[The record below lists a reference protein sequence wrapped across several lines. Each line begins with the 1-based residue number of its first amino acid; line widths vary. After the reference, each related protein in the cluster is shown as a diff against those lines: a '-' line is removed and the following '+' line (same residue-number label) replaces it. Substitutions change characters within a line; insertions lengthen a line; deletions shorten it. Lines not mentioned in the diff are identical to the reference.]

1 MQASQFLDSADGET
15 ELLLG
20 AGRPVVPI
28 NFDDSRDYVDNNST
42 PAVGGRRTI
51 SYTSLQL
58 GSSLISGPYAPRF
71 GVGPDASW
79 LSFLISGADLTWRLA
94 DVQRVQAEYA

>member
-15 ELLLG
+15 ETLLG
-20 AGRPVVPI
+20 AGRSVVPI

-51 SYTSLQL
+51 SNTSLQL

-79 LSFLISGADLTWRLA
+79 LSFLIAGADLTWRLA
-94 DVQRVQAEYA
+94 DVQRVQA

>member
-58 GSSLISGPYAPRF
+58 GSSLISG
-71 GVGPDASW
+71 
-79 LSFLISGADLTWRLA
+79 
-94 DVQRVQAEYA
+94 Q